1 MDKVGTIIML
11 LESVLKNKLNPV
23 DALRE
28 WPDNIDNET
37 DEVIRKA
44 WHELHHFYADG
55 DIRIKDANYDKYQR
69 GLLRSYI
76 SDIRNKY
83 SV

>member
-1 MDKVGTIIML
+1 ML
-11 LESVLKNKLNPV
+11 LESVLKGKLNPA

-28 WPDNIDNET
+28 WPDIDNET
-37 DEVIRKA
+37 DKVICNA
-44 WHELHHFYADG
+44 WHELHHFYADE
-55 DIRIKDANYDKYQR
+55 DIRIKDADYDKYQR
-69 GLLRSYI
+69 DLLRSYI